1 MIFDRDKVKR
11 LKEKFK
17 AGTRIRLIR
26 MDDVQAPP
34 PGTKGTVRD
43 VDDIGNVLMKWD
55 NGKSLSLIPGV
66 DSFHTVEPTE
76 EMTEDLD
83 EGMEML

>member
-1 MIFDRDKVKR
+1 MIYDRDKVKR

-43 VDDIGNVLMKWD
+43 VDDIGNVLMKWE
-55 NGKSLSLIPGV
+55 NGSGLNLVP
-66 DSFHTVEPTE
+66 E
-76 EMTEDLD
+76 ED
-83 EGMEML
+83 EFEKL